1 MDQMSTADF
10 DRYQLKKTRD
20 RLLALQTE
28 HNDLESAYKQQCDM
42 TVSVQRN
49 LTQQS
54 KKVEVL
60 NRELGC
66 VEHDMRAHVNRLSA
80 QLVRKDKAMAEM
92 QKEMQKQ
99 KEGHLK
105 EQGHL
110 QAEVRAS
117 RTRVFQMPDAP
128 KASLQGRQVSWS
140 AWGETAPIAPL
151 SSQRGVQNDQ
161 PWRAFEMQTKPR
173 NPLSTVAPTQ
183 RERRGWITIDSLDN
197 LGSHLVASRAK
208 LAQIEADATMS
219 LQESRRR
226 LEQRETSLV

>member
-10 DRYQLKKTRD
+10 DRNQLKKTRE

-28 HNDLESAYKQQCDM
+28 HNDLQLVYKQQCDV

-60 NRELGC
+60 NRELVC
-66 VEHDMRAHVNRLSA
+66 VEHDSRAHVNRLSA
-80 QLVRKDKAMAEM
+80 QLVQKDKAMAEM
-92 QKEMQKQ
+92 QKEIQKQ
-99 KEGHLK
+99 KTEHLK

-110 QAEVRAS
+110 QAEIRANRS
-117 RTRVFQMPDAP
+117 RVFQMPDAP

-140 AWGETAPIAPL
+140 AWGETTEPAPIAPL
-151 SSQRGVQNDQ
+151 SSQRGVYNDLT
-161 PWRAFEMQTKPR
+161 FGMETKPR
-173 NPLSTVAPTQ
+173 NPLYTVAQPQ
-183 RERRGWITIDSLDN
+183 REIDSLDN
-197 LGSHLVASRAK
+197 LSSHLVASKAK

-226 LEQRETSLV
+226 LEQMQKTRA